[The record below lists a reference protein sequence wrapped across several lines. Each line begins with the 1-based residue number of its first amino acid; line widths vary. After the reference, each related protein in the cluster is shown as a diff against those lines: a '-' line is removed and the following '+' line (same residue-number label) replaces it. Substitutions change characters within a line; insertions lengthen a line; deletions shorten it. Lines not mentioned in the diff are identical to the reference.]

1 VALSARMVYA
11 GYPRF
16 DDHCR
21 DATVDFLGP
30 FPFAFARRRN
40 ANDGRRRKGTTETE
54 LQKMTDFFPGST
66 YVPLDPRGHVDVRRS
81 IPLPEFP
88 PWFALGLWLRR
99 R

>member
-1 VALSARMVYA
+1 MVYA

-54 LQKMTDFFPGST
+54 LQK
-66 YVPLDPRGHVDVRRS
+66 
-81 IPLPEFP
+81 
-88 PWFALGLWLRR
+88 
-99 R
+99 